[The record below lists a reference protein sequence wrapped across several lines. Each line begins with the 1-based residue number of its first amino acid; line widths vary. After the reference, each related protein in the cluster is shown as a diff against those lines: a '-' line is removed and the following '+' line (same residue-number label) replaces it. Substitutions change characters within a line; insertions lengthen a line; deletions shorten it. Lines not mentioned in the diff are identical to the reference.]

1 MRVKEKSEKA
11 GIKLNFQRTKITA
24 SGPITSW
31 QIEREKS
38 GAVTDFISLG
48 SKITVNGDCSHEIKK
63 CLLLGRKTKTNL
75 DSALK
80 SRDNH
85 LADKGLYSQSYGFS
99 SSHLDVRVGP

>member
-63 CLLLGRKTKTNL
+63 CLLLGRKTKINL